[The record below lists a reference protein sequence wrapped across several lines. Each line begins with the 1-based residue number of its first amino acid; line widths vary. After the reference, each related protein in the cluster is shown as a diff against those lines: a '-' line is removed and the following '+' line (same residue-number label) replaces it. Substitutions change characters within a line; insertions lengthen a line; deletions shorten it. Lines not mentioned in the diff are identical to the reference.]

1 MAQFDTSTIEGF
13 DGMTAEEQ
21 VKALLG
27 AEIPDSVDMSKFIS
41 KDLFDKKASELAEAN
56 KKLKSKMTED
66 EQKKLADDEAKAA
79 EAQKFADLESK
90 YNELVK
96 SSTLKEHT
104 ISLTGLGFEENLAKE
119 TASAIVDGDAG
130 KLFANM
136 KKFLESFKQ
145 SIEKELMDKTP
156 NPGGN
161 GKTGEDDEAIK
172 HAKSLFGDQSKAGKS
187 YDDVLS
193 HYLKK

>member
-13 DGMTAEEQ
+13 ESMTAEEQ